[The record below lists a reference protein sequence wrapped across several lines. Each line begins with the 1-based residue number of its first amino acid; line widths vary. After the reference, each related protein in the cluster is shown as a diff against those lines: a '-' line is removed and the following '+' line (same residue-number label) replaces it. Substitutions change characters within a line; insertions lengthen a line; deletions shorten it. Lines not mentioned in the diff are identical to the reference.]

1 MSLYFFLYD
10 FLISVHDSGEYN
22 SDNID
27 SIDYKELHDFPDD
40 LWVFDLIE
48 EEGLVVVDEQFDEVH
63 FQLFELEVE
72 LGYLGA
78 HEFCEEVD
86 LLVEFGGA
94 GEVHVAELFGEEQVF
109 EVGL

>member
-1 MSLYFFLYD
+1 MSLYFVFND
-10 FLISVHDSGEYN
+10 FLISVHDSGEYD
-22 SDNID
+22 SDDID
-27 SIDYKELHDFPDD
+27 SIDCKELHDFPDD

-63 FQLFELEVE
+63 FQLLELEVE
-72 LGYLGA
+72 LGHLGA

-94 GEVHVAELFGEEQVF
+94 GEVHVAELFGEEEVF